1 MPRQD
6 RDGAEKGGG
15 CAFDG
20 AHASR
25 FSSFLREARRSLQ
38 PVLLARRSLLCCEHH
53 RRRSLRRSAV
63 DAETKIGTAQITE
76 KKDCGRRRTCDGE
89 SGLAGDCESG
99 SVAAYSSLSA
109 SIRSQ
114 RPLPRSL
121 PG

>member
-20 AHASR
+20 AHASGL
-25 FSSFLREARRSLQ
+25 SLFLREARRSLQ
-38 PVLLARRSLLCCEHH
+38 PVLLDRRSLLCCEHH

-89 SGLAGDCESG
+89 SRLAGDCESG
-99 SVAAYSSLSA
+99 SVAAYSTLSA
-109 SIRSQ
+109 TIRSQ